1 MATVAETTVQIPS
14 TAEADPLRDEPE
26 GLYEVIDEQIVEK
39 PPMGAYEIELASFL
53 QGVLDTFARA
63 NGRGR
68 AVTEMLFRLTIEPR
82 LDRRPDVAFI
92 SNERW
97 PMDRRAPRAAAWE
110 VVPDLAIEVIS
121 PSNRTADDLRA
132 VEDYF
137 RAGSRQVW
145 LVVPGVNRVYVFT
158 SPTSV
163 TIRSLGEAIDG
174 GDLLPGFSLT
184 LLDLFGDAN
193 T

>member
-1 MATVAETTVQIPS
+1 MATAAETTVQNPS
-14 TAEADPLRDEPE
+14 TSGDNSLRDEPE
-26 GLYEVIDEQIVEK
+26 GLYEVIDEQCVEK
-39 PPMGAYEIELASFL
+39 PPMGAFEAWVAS
-53 QGVLDTFARA
+53 V
-63 NGRGR
+63 
-68 AVTEMLFRLTIEPR
+68 LFRGLVTHPMVVEQGRVVSELLFRIDAEQR
-82 LDRRPDVAFI
+82 LDRRPDLAFV
-92 SNERW
+92 SFDRW
-97 PMDRRAPRAAAWE
+97 PEARPVPRAAAWE
-110 VVPDLAIEVIS
+110 VVPDLAIEVVS

-163 TIRSLGEAIDG
+163 TIRSLGDALDG

-184 LLDLFGDAN
+184 LLELFGDPN
-193 T
+193 V

>member
-1 MATVAETTVQIPS
+1 MATVAETTAQIPS

-39 PPMGAYEIELASFL
+39 PPMGAFEAWVASVLFRGLVTSPQVVEQGRVASEL
-53 QGVLDTFARA
+53 
-63 NGRGR
+63 
-68 AVTEMLFRLTIEPR
+68 LFRLDAERR
-82 LDRRPDVAFI
+82 LDRRPDLAFV
-92 SNERW
+92 SFDRW
-97 PMDRRAPRAAAWE
+97 PRTRPVPRSAAWE

-158 SPTSV
+158 SPASV

-184 LLDLFGDAN
+184 LLDLFGDA
-193 T
+193 TP